1 MATTFGGAVD
11 RIGGEPI
18 SSRMARKAPIRHL
31 DPTLLLMTLALSAF
45 GALMIF
51 SSTATKQEAAGA
63 DPALFMKRQIAYI
76 IAGVVA
82 LLIVSFFD
90 YRHVRALAPVIYGVI
105 FLALALVLTPLGDE
119 QNNAQSWFNFGLFQI
134 QPSEFGKL
142 ALIIAMAALLAERKG
157 EVRWMDLGVCLALAA
172 VLSALIFVEPDLGGT
187 MVIVAIFFVML
198 LVGGAKLRHF
208 IALAMIGTVAMF
220 GALQVD
226 LIEPYQIE
234 RITAFLDPSP
244 DIRSEGYNL
253 TQAKIAIASGGFR
266 GKGVGSE
273 NTQTDLDFVPEQHTD
288 FIFTAIAEEL
298 GLLGA
303 FALLGFAAVLVFR
316 GLRIATLAHE
326 DFGALLAVGLMTSLG
341 LQALIIIG
349 GNTKLIPLTGI
360 TLPFVS
366 YGGSSI
372 VASFLM
378 IGLLLAISHRGVT
391 GEQEAPN
398 RS

>member
-18 SSRMARKAPIRHL
+18 SARMARKAPIRHL

-51 SSTATKQEAAGA
+51 SSTATRQEEAGA

-90 YRHVRALAPVIYGVI
+90 YRHVRALAPVIYGVT
-105 FLALALVLTPLGDE
+105 FLALVLVLTPLGDE
-119 QNNAQSWFNFGLFQI
+119 QNNAQSWFDLGLFQI

-142 ALIIAMAALLAERKG
+142 ALIIAMAAWLAERKG
-157 EVRWMDLGVCLALAA
+157 EVRWTDLGVCLALAVA
-172 VLSALIFVEPDLGGT
+172 LSALIFIEPDLGGT

-198 LVGGAKLRHF
+198 LVGGAKFRHF
-208 IALAMIGTVAMF
+208 VALGVIGAVAMF

-288 FIFTAIAEEL
+288 FIFTAVGEQL
-298 GLLGA
+298 GFVGGA
-303 FALLGFAAVLVFR
+303 ALLGLYAVLIWR
-316 GLRIATLAHE
+316 SLRIAALSRDSFGTLVAAGIAGMWG
-326 DFGALLAVGLMTSLG
+326 FQLFVNVGMTMGIMPITG
-341 LQALIIIG
+341 L
-349 GNTKLIPLTGI
+349 P
-360 TLPFVS
+360 LPFVS
-366 YGGSSI
+366 FGGSGL
-372 VASFLM
+372 LM
-378 IGLLLAISHRGVT
+378 NFMAVGLLLNIHMR
-391 GEQEAPN
+391 
-398 RS
+398 RFL